1 MAVEIMFREDRG
13 AAVDS
18 SGATTFTH
26 VIQFQGNSLMEIM
39 TSRLLPVR
47 GSRHPQNSA
56 FYLDSIDIEPKG
68 NLKRGCQALATLTY
82 SNGSELLRDFSGDP
96 WDLGA
101 QNFTSNHVSVSKPLL
116 KGWQY
121 IKGEGLERDQ
131 VKEVLNLNTAGSR
144 ILAQTTENIR
154 EISFTYCVK
163 AKPLRDFDGNDEPI
177 INKKT
182 EKVAG
187 IQIPARTGLLLPLSA
202 SFITEYEGAGDKV
215 RRQYWEV
222 SATIQIK
229 KSGWSKDELNV
240 GTMCFYKDKT
250 TGEVIRIPQAIFRY
264 TPWVSS
270 KDEDNIKVRPVFG
283 SIDDVIRAKNTYAK
297 EVSGYDP
304 EGTSPPTGEQEKNYQ
319 SAWDKLPYEEVTEP
333 MPLREDGTLF
343 TEALEDPVKNP
354 YLILKI
360 YDAQM
365 GSWNAFNLP
374 RKRA

>member
-13 AAVDS
+13 ASVDS

-26 VIQFQGNSLMEIM
+26 VIQFQGDSLMEIM
-39 TSRLLPVR
+39 TSRLLPSR

-56 FYLDSIDIEPKG
+56 FYLDSIDIEPNG
-68 NLKRGCQALATLTY
+68 NLKRRCQALATLTY
-82 SNGSELLRDFSGDP
+82 SNGSELLRDFTGDP

-101 QNFTSNHVSVSKPLL
+101 QNFTSNYVSVSKPLL

-121 IKGEGLERDQ
+121 IEGKGLQRDELR
-131 VKEVLNLNTAGSR
+131 EVQNLNTAGCR
-144 ILAQTTENIR
+144 ILAETSENIR

-163 AKPLRDFDGNDEPI
+163 AKLSGDFDGNDTAI

-202 SFITEYEGAGDKV
+202 NFITEYEGSGNRV
-215 RRQYWEV
+215 RRKYWEV

-229 KSGWSKDELNV
+229 KNGWSKDELNI
-240 GTMCFYKDKT
+240 GTLSFPKDNT
-250 TGEVIRIPQAIFRY
+250 TGKAIRIPQAIFRY
-264 TPWVSS
+264 TPWVSK
-270 KDEDNIKVRPVFG
+270 KDEDNIRVRPVFG
-283 SIDDVIRAKNTYAK
+283 SIDDVIRAKNVYAK
-297 EVSGYDP
+297 AVSGYDP
-304 EGTSPPTGEQEKNYQ
+304 EGTVPPAGEQEKNYQ

-343 TEALEDPVKNP
+343 TEALEDPVNNP
-354 YLILKI
+354 YLVLKI
-360 YDAQM
+360 YDAPI

-374 RKRA
+374 EKRA

>member
-56 FYLDSIDIEPKG
+56 FYLDSIDIEPIG

-144 ILAQTTENIR
+144 ILAETTENIR

-229 KSGWSKDELNV
+229 KSGWSKDELNI

-250 TGEVIRIPQAIFRY
+250 TGEVVRIPQAIFRY

-270 KDEDNIKVRPVFG
+270 KDEGNIKVRPVFG

-297 EVSGYDP
+297 KVSGYDP

>member
-26 VIQFQGNSLMEIM
+26 VIKFQGNSLMEIM
-39 TSRLLPVR
+39 TSRLLPAR

-56 FYLDSIDIEPKG
+56 FYLDSIDIEPIG

-229 KSGWSKDELNV
+229 KSGWSKDELNI

-250 TGEVIRIPQAIFRY
+250 TGEVVRIPQAIFRY

-270 KDEDNIKVRPVFG
+270 KDEGNIKVRPVFG

-297 EVSGYDP
+297 KYQDTTRRELR
-304 EGTSPPTGEQEKNYQ
+304 PPPG
-319 SAWDKLPYEEVTEP
+319 S
-333 MPLREDGTLF
+333 RR
-343 TEALEDPVKNP
+343 
-354 YLILKI
+354 KI
-360 YDAQM
+360 IRVP
-365 GSWNAFNLP
+365 GINCHT
-374 RKRA
+374 RR